1 MPISTFMGLQTSL
14 RGLLAH
20 QQAIDTT
27 SHNVANAN
35 TEGYSRQQ
43 AVLDATD
50 ALQIAAGEFAAGGSA
65 HLGTGVTVKAYQRI
79 RDSFLDL
86 QYRAQA
92 MQVGDQETRSTQ
104 LDQVELALAEPT
116 DNGIADQ
123 LTKFWNGWADLS
135 NSPDDV
141 AARQALIDQAKNLAA
156 SFATVDTQL
165 TTVKSQAT
173 AEYAAL
179 TGAGGDVPAIAA
191 EIATLNAA
199 IKQFVSNSDSPNDL
213 LDRRDMLL
221 DKLSKLAQVRVT
233 DLGNGS
239 IDVNLG
245 DAAAPLVSDTT
256 VAWPQT
262 LTSPGGKLGAL
273 IDIARTGGV
282 IDSYRGQLNTVVKT
296 LADTVN
302 ALHNPGGTGTNF
314 FNYTAGAEAGSLTVA
329 VTSATVKTS
338 TSAAAGANDVALAI
352 SGLRGG
358 TADKLYTGFVTRIG
372 GDLRNAQRGEAN
384 SNVLLNSIE
393 DRRQSTSGVSM
404 DEEMT
409 NLIRFQRG
417 YQASARTMSTMDQML
432 DQLINRTG
440 IVGL

>member
-35 TEGYSRQQ
+35 TEGFSRQE
-43 AVLDATD
+43 AVLGATD
-50 ALQIAAGEFAAGGSA
+50 GLAVVGAAPGGGIGS
-65 HLGTGVTVKAYQRI
+65 LGTGVTVEGYRRI

-104 LDQVELALAEPT
+104 LDQVELVLAEPS
-116 DNGIADQ
+116 DNGIASQ
-123 LTKFWNGWADLS
+123 LSKFWNAWADVS

-141 AARQALIDQAKNLAA
+141 AARQALINQATNLAA
-156 SFATVDTQL
+156 SFATVDAQL

-179 TGAGGDVPAIAA
+179 TGVGGDVQSIAN

-199 IKQFVSNSDSPNDL
+199 IKQFSSNGDSPNDL
-213 LDRRDMLL
+213 MDRRDQLL

-233 DLGNGS
+233 NFGNGS
-239 IDVNLG
+239 MQVDLG
-245 DAAAPLVSDTT
+245 DAAVPLVNDTT
-256 VAWPQT
+256 VTWPQT
-262 LTSPGGKLGAL
+262 LTNPGGQLGAL
-273 IDIARTGGV
+273 INISKPGGT
-282 IDSYRGQLNTVVKT
+282 IDSYRADLNNVVKT
-296 LADTVN
+296 LADAVN
-302 ALHNPGGTGTNF
+302 LLHNPGGTGTNF
-314 FNYTAGAEAGSLTVA
+314 FTYTAGAEAGSLA
-329 VTSATVKTS
+329 VNVTTATVKTS
-338 TSAAAGANDVALAI
+338 TSGAAGANDIALAI

-358 TADKLYTGFVTRIG
+358 TPDKLYTSFVTRIG
-372 GDLRNAQRGEAN
+372 GDLKNAQRGEAN
-384 SNVLLNSIE
+384 ATVLLNSIE

-409 NLIRFQRG
+409 NLVRYQRG

-432 DQLINRTG
+432 DTLINRTG
-440 IVGL
+440 VVGL